1 MNPTLISAHIE
12 NYKSLGSI
20 DLNFKDLTIIVG
32 ANSSGKS
39 SCLESLS
46 ILRNLV
52 REGSTPPLR
61 WLDEMQKVGT
71 NEDIKLMI
79 TLKEAKKQAEY
90 RVSIAKNAEV
100 DSDKSQ
106 IYQETLTV
114 GKTKVIDIKN
124 GAGKV
129 RDEDGKNI
137 QDYQSKPENLALK
150 FAGNFGKKPVTSHL
164 AEFMIRWEFYNLDPD
179 YIRENDE
186 RLFSSEK
193 TVNSLDRYGLKVQDL
208 LKHWYVE
215 QREKF
220 EEINQDIENYLNIKL
235 KLLRQDEKSIL
246 KVIEPDGSEVGFSN
260 LSDGTLRI
268 IAYCTLLHIPEGPTL
283 IGIEEPERNL
293 HPGILKDIATI
304 IKRLSQKMQVVIT
317 THSSQLLD
325 CFTLE
330 DINSDVSV
338 ILLKKSRSAGTE
350 AFQLENLSK
359 DCEDLSEWM
368 ADFGVGSAIYH
379 SNLLQEILNS

>member
-46 ILRNLV
+46 ILRTLV

-71 NEDIKLMI
+71 NEDIKLTI

-90 RVSIAKNAEV
+90 RVSISKNTEI

-106 IYQETLTV
+106 ISQETLKV
-114 GKTKVIDIKN
+114 GKTQVIDIKK
-124 GAGKV
+124 GTGKV
-129 RDEDGKNI
+129 CDEDGKNI
-137 QDYQSKPENLALK
+137 QNYQSKPENLALK

-164 AEFMIRWEFYNLDPD
+164 AEFMRRWEFYNLDPD
-179 YIRENDE
+179 YIRENNE
-186 RLFSSEK
+186 RVFSSEK

-215 QREKF
+215 QNEKF

-235 KLLRQDEKSIL
+235 KLLRQDEKTIL
-246 KVIEPDGSEVGFSN
+246 KVIEQDGSEVRFSN

-293 HPGILKDIATI
+293 HPGILKDIAAI

-330 DINSDVSV
+330 DINSEVSV

>member
-1 MNPTLISAHIE
+1 MKPTLISAHIE

-39 SCLESLS
+39 NCLESLS
-46 ILRNLV
+46 ILRTLV

-71 NEDIKLMI
+71 NEDIKLTI

-90 RVSIAKNAEV
+90 RISIAKNAEV
-100 DSDKSQ
+100 DSDSSQ
-106 IYQETLTV
+106 ISQETLTV
-114 GKTKVIDIKN
+114 GKTKVIDINN

-137 QDYQSKPENLALK
+137 QDYQSKPQILALK

-164 AEFMIRWEFYNLDPD
+164 AEFMRRWEFYDLDPD
-179 YIRENDE
+179 YIRLDDE
-186 RLFSSEK
+186 RLFPSEK
-193 TVNSLDRYGLKVQDL
+193 AVTSLDRYGLQVQDL
-208 LKHWYVE
+208 LKHWYIE

-220 EEINQDIENYLNIKL
+220 EEINQEIENYLNIKL
-235 KLLRQDEKSIL
+235 KLFRQEEKSIL
-246 KVIEPDGSEVGFSN
+246 KVIEQDGSEVRFSS

-268 IAYCTLLHIPEGPTL
+268 IAYCTLLHIAEGPTL

-293 HPGILKDIATI
+293 HPGILKDIAAI

-338 ILLKKSRSAGTE
+338 ILLKKSRSVGTE